1 MANNFQKLETLLRNT
16 LLYSNISNP
25 VQVQDLVN
33 IFLHDVTSDNYA
45 AMKSQLD
52 SAQAAYITDANDLR
66 ILVALSDGTVVYDG
80 SKSNNT
86 YQNMLSKLINENH
99 NTRPEIMLCIL
110 NSSGSGQTTR
120 HSSSLNKNL
129 LYNALRLGSSV
140 NENVGTYRVSID

>member
-1 MANNFQKLETLLRNT
+1 MTSVLNNA
-16 LLYSNISNP
+16 
-25 VQVQDLVN
+25 VN
-33 IFLHDVTSDNYA
+33 HFSVIINDN
-45 AMKSQLD
+45 S
-52 SAQAAYITDANDLR
+52 LR
-66 ILVALSDGTVVYDG
+66 IVVCMSDGTLSYDSYSG
-80 SKSNNT
+80 NT
-86 YQNMLSKLINENH
+86 NTNTFQHCFSEKIGPNH